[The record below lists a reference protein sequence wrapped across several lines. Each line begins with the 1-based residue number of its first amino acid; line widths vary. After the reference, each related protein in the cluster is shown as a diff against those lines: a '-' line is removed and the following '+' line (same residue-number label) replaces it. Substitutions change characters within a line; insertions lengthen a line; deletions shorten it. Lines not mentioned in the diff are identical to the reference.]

1 MKSLAVA
8 LYACALLLAQ
18 AGNAEPYEVVTISG
32 SSTQRVSLDGT
43 NLQARFHTPRHS
55 VLAPD
60 GSIFVADDCVIRKLS
75 RSGTN
80 WIVTTIAGAAGQ
92 RSHLDGTNQFA
103 RFRIASGIVMDSS
116 QSLFVADYGSH
127 TIRKLT
133 PDGTNWIVTT
143 IAGIPNDQGTA
154 NGLGGA
160 AQFNNP
166 FGMAIDGD
174 GNLFV
179 ADTSNEMIRRIMPS
193 GTNWV
198 VSTVAG
204 APGQRGSADGTNS
217 VARFR
222 QPRCVAVDASGNLF
236 VTDRENSTVR
246 QITAAGSNWVVQ
258 TIAGTALSKGSDDG
272 DGSSAR
278 FSAPNGIALTAAG
291 HLVVSD
297 TESNT
302 LRLLVPNNG
311 VWTVST
317 IAGLAGS
324 SGAGDGIGSAARFNY
339 PDDVQADTDGF
350 LYVCDRD
357 NFLFRSVK
365 LVNPTLKISKMN
377 GEFILRWPLA
387 YAGFTLES
395 SAEVAGQIWNLVAA
409 PTGIDVRYW
418 AVTNAAGV
426 NQEFFRLRRP

>member
-1 MKSLAVA
+1 MKPVA
-8 LYACALLLAQ
+8 IALLLEFFVSWAVHAQ
-18 AGNAEPYEVVTISG
+18 PYEVVTISG

-43 NLQARFHTPRHS
+43 NLLARFHTPRHS

-80 WIVTTIAGAAGQ
+80 WVVATIAGAAGQ

-103 RFRIASGIVMDSS
+103 RFRIASGIVMGSS
-116 QSLFVADYGSH
+116 QTLFVADYGSH

-133 PDGTNWIVTT
+133 PDGTNWVVTT
-143 IAGIPNDQGTA
+143 IAGIPNDSGTA
-154 NGLGGA
+154 NGLGAA

-166 FGMAIDGD
+166 FGLAIDRD

-179 ADTSNEMIRRIMPS
+179 ADTSNEMIRRVAPVD
-193 GTNWV
+193 TNWV

-204 APGQRGSADGTNS
+204 APGQRGSTDGTNS

-222 QPRCVAVDASGNLF
+222 QPRCVAVDAAGNLF

-246 QITAAGSNWVVQ
+246 RITSLGSNWVVQ
-258 TIAGTALSKGSDDG
+258 TIAGTALLKGSDDG
-272 DGSSAR
+272 EGSSAR

-291 HLVVSD
+291 NLVVSD

-324 SGAGDGIGSAARFNY
+324 SGANDGIGSAARFNY
-339 PDDVQADTDGF
+339 PDDVQADTDGL
-350 LYVCDRD
+350 LYICDRD
-357 NFLFRSVK
+357 NFSFRSVK
-365 LVNPTLKISKMN
+365 LVSPTLNIRKRDE
-377 GEFILRWPLA
+377 EFVLRWPLA

-395 SAEVAGQIWNLVAA
+395 SANVADQTWNFVVAPA
-409 PTGIDVRYW
+409 GIETRYW
-418 AVTNAAGV
+418 AVTNAAGAD
-426 NQEFFRLRRP
+426 QEFFRLRKP